1 MRCEY
6 KFVAWR
12 RDHRGIDC
20 GEAAAADVGHYVSA
34 TCRRNDLVER
44 VALFC
49 VLEHQNGR

>member
-12 RDHRGIDC
+12 RDHRGKDC
-20 GEAAAADVGHYVSA
+20 GKAAAANVSA